1 MRQVNRAAIAAVFGC
16 LCLTTIANTSFAADA
31 AANKPRDVLFIA
43 VDDLNTRIGC
53 YGDPI
58 AKTPNIDTLAKRGVM
73 FRHAYCQ
80 YPLCN
85 PSRASLMTGLRP
97 DTLGVYDL
105 ATDFR
110 STTPNALTLPQ
121 LFRNNGYFVARVG
134 KIYHYGV
141 PREIG
146 TDGKDDAA
154 SWEYK
159 FNPIGRD
166 KTEQDKIHMVS
177 MGGYKNTIGFAMA
190 WLDID
195 GPDEEQTD
203 AKGVTETIRLL
214 EKHKDKPF
222 FIAMGFFRPHTPWI
236 APKKYF
242 DLYPLEKITLPKRDR
257 DAEKSIPPIARKIK
271 PDDYGLS
278 EKDLKD
284 CVRAY
289 YASVSL
295 VDAQLGRLLEAVDQL
310 GLAEKTLVV
319 FWSDHGFLL
328 GEHGQWMKQLLFDP
342 SPRTPMIIYD
352 PKAKGNG
359 GVCERTVELL
369 DLYPTIAAWAGLK
382 APANLEGK
390 DLRPLLEDP
399 NAAWDHPAFSQV
411 TRLQKQQQQVMGYNV
426 HTERFRYTEWD
437 GGKAGVELFDHDVD
451 PEEFHNLADDPAHA
465 KDRAALHKHLRDRK
479 PKPSTKPA
487 GTAGGE

>member
-1 MRQVNRAAIAAVFGC
+1 MPNRLIHPIFTLFVAVVLSGAATSARAATEGGKK
-16 LCLTTIANTSFAADA
+16 N
-31 AANKPRDVLFIA
+31 VLFIA

-58 AKTPNIDTLAKRGVM
+58 AKTPNIDRLAKKGVM
-73 FRHAYCQ
+73 FRRAYSQ

-85 PSRASLMTGLRP
+85 PSRVSLMTGLRP
-97 DTLGVYDL
+97 DTTGIYDL
-105 ATDFR
+105 ETELR
-110 STTPNALTLPQ
+110 SVRPDIVTLPQ
-121 LFRNNGYFVARVG
+121 LFRQNGYYVARVG

-146 TDGKDDAA
+146 TDGQDDAP

-177 MGGYKNTIGFAMA
+177 MGGYKNTIGFSMS
-190 WLDID
+190 WLDMD
-195 GPDEEQTD
+195 GPDEDQTD

-214 EKHKDKPF
+214 EQQAKGGKPF
-222 FIAMGFFRPHTPWI
+222 FIASGFFRPHTPFI

-242 DLYPLEKITLPKRDR
+242 DLYPLDQIKLPKRDAAS
-257 DAEKSIPPIARKIK
+257 DKALPPVVRKVK
-271 PDDYGLS
+271 PDDYGVT
-278 EKDLKD
+278 EKELKD

-289 YASVSL
+289 YASISFM
-295 VDAQLGRLLEAVDQL
+295 DAQLGRLLDALDRL
-310 GLAEKTLVV
+310 KLADDTLVV

-328 GEHGQWMKQLLFDP
+328 GEHGQWQKQLLFDP
-342 SPRTPMIIYD
+342 SPHTPMIIYD

-359 GVCERTVELL
+359 GACERTVELL

-390 DLRPLLEDP
+390 DLRPLLDDP
-399 NAAWDHPAFSQV
+399 KASWDRHAYSQV
-411 TRLQKQQQQVMGYNV
+411 TRVQKQKTIMGYSV

-437 GGKAGVELFDHDVD
+437 FGKAGVELYDHEKDSG
-451 PEEFHNLADDPAHA
+451 ELHNLAEDPAHA
-465 KDRAALHKHLRDRK
+465 KDRAALHEFIRDRK
-479 PKPSTKPA
+479 PNTTVKPA
-487 GTAGGE
+487 GGN